1 MSRERV
7 LANKSRSITL
17 IIPSKNF
24 RPAVF
29 KKQYLKQ
36 SASHISRSKMSHKTV
51 TSKRATF
58 TKAEREYVKGM
69 VHNLSFKRL
78 SDREITQW
86 LHDEKQIDLDR
97 STVAKLRNKSEKDA
111 GKWYIGLRD
120 SGAKY
125 IPSIRNV

>member
-1 MSRERV
+1 MNVEQQSR
-7 LANKSRSITL
+7 L
-17 IIPSKNF
+17 F
-24 RPAVF
+24 FF

-51 TSKRATF
+51 TSNRATF

-78 SDREITQW
+78 SDREIVQW

-97 STVAKLRNKSEKDA
+97 STVAKLRNK
-111 GKWYIGLRD
+111 
-120 SGAKY
+120 
-125 IPSIRNV
+125 